1 MAAFHY
7 QALDTEGK
15 STQGM
20 IEADSARLARTQLR
34 DKGLFVVELDAL
46 SDTSTQK
53 GTRSF
58 NLPFRKRIP
67 LAEVSLMLR
76 QLATLLEAG
85 LPLEQAL
92 AVLIEQGGNP
102 AMRQVIAAMRS
113 EVLAG
118 NTLARAMEKHRDTFP
133 EIHRALINAGEASG
147 ELATVMDKLASYSE
161 AQQALQQKI
170 GLAMVYPAIVI
181 VVAMLVVGGLL
192 LFVVPPVVEVFQQTH
207 QALPFLTRALI
218 ALSDFLSATWL
229 YLIALLVIGGFSA
242 HRALQQEALRFQL
255 HLKLLRLPI
264 VGKLIRGSNTA
275 RMASTLAILAGSGV
289 WLLTALN
296 AACGVVGNLPMRR
309 ALEDAATQGARRRDA
324 EPRARRLRPVSA
336 CADPPHRQRRAKR
349 PPRHHAGPRRQTAD
363 AGSRGLHRCAHLHP
377 GTRADPVHGRCGTA
391 DRAGDLAAYH
401 PNEPDDQ
408 VMVNLKY
415 DFVRTENIFSHG

>member
-1 MAAFHY
+1 MAAFRY
-7 QALDTEGK
+7 NALDVTGK
-15 STQGM
+15 SSNGM

-34 DKGLFVVELDAL
+34 ENGLFVVDLNSL
-46 SDTSTQK
+46 SDTPAQ
-53 GTRSF
+53 GGARSW

-85 LPLEQAL
+85 LPLEQAM
-92 AVLIEQGGNP
+92 AVLIEQGDNP

-118 NTLARAMEKHRDTFP
+118 NTLARAMDKHRDTFP
-133 EIHRALINAGEASG
+133 EIHRALISAGEASG

-181 VVAMLVVGGLL
+181 IVAVLVVGGLL
-192 LFVVPPVVEVFQQTH
+192 IFVVPSVVEVFQQTR

-229 YLIALLVIGGFSA
+229 YLIALCVIGGFA
-242 HRALQQEALRFQL
+242 AQRALQQEALRFQL

-275 RMASTLAILAGSGV
+275 RMASTLSILVGSGV
-289 WLLTALN
+289 GLLTALN
-296 AACGVVGNLPMRR
+296 AACGVLTNLPMRR
-309 ALEDAATQGARRRDA
+309 ALEDAAMKVREGVTLS
-324 EPRARRLRPVSA
+324 RA
-336 CADPPHRQRRAKR
+336 
-349 PPRHHAGPRRQTAD
+349 
-363 AGSRGLHRCAHLHP
+363 
-377 GTRADPVHGRCGTA
+377 
-391 DRAGDLAAYH
+391 LAASGLFPPVLVH
-401 PNEPDDQ
+401 LIASGEQSGRLDIMLDRVAKQQTQEVSGFTTALTSILEPVLILFMGAVVLLIVLAILLPIIQ
-408 VMVNLKY
+408 MNQMIK
-415 DFVRTENIFSHG
+415 

>member
-7 QALDTEGK
+7 NALDAAGK
-15 STQGM
+15 ASTGM

-53 GTRSF
+53 DARSF

-67 LAEVSLMLR
+67 LSEVSLMLR

-92 AVLIEQGGNP
+92 SVLIEQGDNP

-118 NTLARAMEKHRDTFP
+118 NTLARAMDKHRDTFP

-170 GLAMVYPAIVI
+170 GLAMVYPAIV
-181 VVAMLVVGGLL
+181 VTVAILVVGGLL
-192 LFVVPPVVEVFQQTH
+192 VFVVPSVVEVFQQTR
-207 QALPFLTRALI
+207 QALPLLTRGLI
-218 ALSDFLSATWL
+218 AVSDFLSATWL
-229 YLIALLVIGGFSA
+229 YLIAIFVIGGFGA
-242 HRALQQEALRFQL
+242 HRALQQEALRYQF
-255 HLKLLRLPI
+255 HLRLLRLPI

-275 RMASTLAILAGSGV
+275 RMASTLSILVGSGV
-289 WLLTALN
+289 GLLTALT
-296 AACGVVGNLPMRR
+296 AACGVLTNLPMRR
-309 ALEDAATQGARRRDA
+309 ALEDAATKVREGVTLS
-324 EPRARRLRPVSA
+324 RA
-336 CADPPHRQRRAKR
+336 
-349 PPRHHAGPRRQTAD
+349 
-363 AGSRGLHRCAHLHP
+363 
-377 GTRADPVHGRCGTA
+377 
-391 DRAGDLAAYH
+391 LAASGLFPPVLVH
-401 PNEPDDQ
+401 LIASGEQSGRLDTMLDRVAKQQTQEVSGFTTALTSILEPVLILFMGAVVLLIVLAILLPIIQ
-408 VMVNLKY
+408 MNQMVK
-415 DFVRTENIFSHG
+415 

>member
-7 QALDTEGK
+7 NALDAAGK
-15 STQGM
+15 SSTGM

-46 SDTSTQK
+46 SDAPAK
-53 GTRSF
+53 GVSRNVSF
-58 NLPFRKRIP
+58 SFRKRIP
-67 LAEVSLMLR
+67 LSEVSLMLR

-92 AVLIEQGGNP
+92 AVLIEQGDNP

-118 NTLARAMEKHRDTFP
+118 NTLARAMDKHRDTFP

-170 GLAMVYPAIVI
+170 SLAMVYPAIVI
-181 VVAMLVVGGLL
+181 TVAVLVVGGLL
-192 LFVVPPVVEVFQQTH
+192 LFVVPPVVEVFQQTR
-207 QALPFLTRALI
+207 QALPLLTRALI

-229 YLIALLVIGGFSA
+229 YLIAIMVAGSFGA
-242 HRALQQEALRFQL
+242 HRALQQEALRYQF

-275 RMASTLAILAGSGV
+275 RMASTLSILVGSGV
-289 WLLTALN
+289 GLLTALT
-296 AACGVVGNLPMRR
+296 AACGVLTNLPMRR
-309 ALEDAATQGARRRDA
+309 ALEDAATKVREGVTLS
-324 EPRARRLRPVSA
+324 RA
-336 CADPPHRQRRAKR
+336 
-349 PPRHHAGPRRQTAD
+349 
-363 AGSRGLHRCAHLHP
+363 
-377 GTRADPVHGRCGTA
+377 
-391 DRAGDLAAYH
+391 LAASGLFPPVLVH
-401 PNEPDDQ
+401 LIASGEQSGRLDTMLDRVAKQQTQEVSGFTTALTSILEPVLILFMGAVVLLIVLAILLPIIQ
-408 VMVNLKY
+408 MNQMVK
-415 DFVRTENIFSHG
+415 

>member
-1 MAAFHY
+1 MAAFRY
-7 QALDTEGK
+7 NALDVTGK
-15 STQGM
+15 SSNGM

-34 DKGLFVVELDAL
+34 ENGLFVVDLNSL
-46 SDTSTQK
+46 SDTPAQ
-53 GTRSF
+53 GGARSW

-85 LPLEQAL
+85 LPLEQAM
-92 AVLIEQGGNP
+92 AVLIEQGDNP

-133 EIHRALINAGEASG
+133 EIHRALISAGEASG
-147 ELATVMDKLASYSE
+147 ELATVMDKLATYSE

-181 VVAMLVVGGLL
+181 IVAVLVVGGLL
-192 LFVVPPVVEVFQQTH
+192 IFVVPSVVEVFQQTR

-229 YLIALLVIGGFSA
+229 YLIALCVIGGFA
-242 HRALQQEALRFQL
+242 AQRALQQEALRFQL

-275 RMASTLAILAGSGV
+275 RMASTLSILVGSGV
-289 WLLTALN
+289 GLLTALN
-296 AACGVVGNLPMRR
+296 AACGVLTNLPMRR
-309 ALEDAATQGARRRDA
+309 ALEDAAMKVREGVTLS
-324 EPRARRLRPVSA
+324 RA
-336 CADPPHRQRRAKR
+336 
-349 PPRHHAGPRRQTAD
+349 
-363 AGSRGLHRCAHLHP
+363 
-377 GTRADPVHGRCGTA
+377 
-391 DRAGDLAAYH
+391 LAASGLFPPVLVH
-401 PNEPDDQ
+401 LIASGEQSGRLDIMLDRVAKQQTQEVSGFTTALTSILEPVLILFMGAVVLLIVLAILLPIIQ
-408 VMVNLKY
+408 MNQMIK
-415 DFVRTENIFSHG
+415 